1 MIRTTLAITCT
12 IYVILA
18 GLLLKECIF
27 LSPLKKEIWAS
38 YQAPFAWFSALL
50 LLNLGATIYMLLRR
64 LALKDTG
71 AKLAHLEKQ
80 LRGKETVS
88 RELTERILGPR

>member
-1 MIRTTLAITCT
+1 MIRTTVAITCT
-12 IYVILA
+12 LYVVLA
-18 GLLLKECIF
+18 VFALKECVF

-38 YQAPFAWFSALL
+38 YHEAVAWFSALL
-50 LLNLGATIYMLLRR
+50 LLNLGATVYLLLRR

-80 LRGKETVS
+80 IRGKATVS
-88 RELTERILGPR
+88 KELTERILGRR

>member
-1 MIRTTLAITCT
+1 MIRTTVAITCT
-12 IYVILA
+12 LYVALA
-18 GLLLKECIF
+18 VLILKECTF
-27 LSPLKKEIWAS
+27 LSALRQEIWAS
-38 YQAPFAWFSALL
+38 YQEQIAWFSAL

-80 LRGKETVS
+80 LRGKATVS
-88 RELTERILGPR
+88 KELTERILGRR